1 MAEPATPPAQPQAPA
16 PSTPGRAFGAG
27 FLPILSFI
35 GTGIGLIGFVIFFGG
50 FITWTRFDAAGLPA
64 DQAVARIPRT
74 DLIVT
79 GASFLVPAV
88 VASMGA
94 VALSVVLWD
103 LVIGNRRRSRR
114 EQAEVEQDQAAG
126 NLENLE
132 RLRVSIARKR
142 DQATADMERSQKEI
156 EESDPNSEDR
166 LKAQTA
172 FNEAEAKRDDLV
184 EQLTDIDE
192 NRLPEARDTVTEAGR
207 DLVNAPKASGG
218 ERIVQVLVGAV
229 PMLLVQLFVIGDG
242 YGGLSGGR
250 QAVLWGVIVATLA
263 LSVVVVS
270 ITRQFGWFAVSV
282 FLGVGLLVAVSNY
295 ERTYSTTKAQP
306 VAAVVGSTPFAG
318 FFVAETPD
326 EVYAGLPDAPG
337 KNGKLKIG
345 HETTALMRL
354 DKKQLKGLRVGSQI
368 RAKDAYKR
376 AVRLALEL
384 CSRRKRATTC
394 SKIGKRELRNIEGR
408 LEARSRARRAGSG
421 P

>member
-1 MAEPATPPAQPQAPA
+1 VAEPTTPPAQPPAPA
-16 PSTPGRAFGAG
+16 PSTPASTFGAG
-27 FLPILSFI
+27 ILPVLSFI

-103 LVIGNRRRSRR
+103 LLIGNRRRSRR
-114 EQAEVEQDQAAG
+114 EQAEIEQDQAAA

-132 RLRVSIARKR
+132 RLRTSVERRR
-142 DQATADMERSQKEI
+142 DQAKADMERLQQEI
-156 EESDPNSEDR
+156 DAAGPTSDARREKQDEYN
-166 LKAQTA
+166 K
-172 FNEAEAKRDDLV
+172 AEARRDDLV
-184 EQLTDIDE
+184 ETLTDIDE
-192 NRLPEARDTVTEAGR
+192 NRLPEARRTVTDAGR
-207 DLVNAPKASGG
+207 DLVNAPKPSAG

-229 PMLLVQLFVIGDG
+229 PMLLVQLFVIREGL
-242 YGGLSGGR
+242 GGLSVGR
-250 QAVLWGVIVATLA
+250 QAVLGVVILATLA

-306 VAAVVGSTPFAG
+306 VGAVVGTTPFAG

-326 EVYAGLPDAPG
+326 EVYVGLPDAPG
-337 KNGKLKIG
+337 KKGRLKIG

-368 RAKDAYKR
+368 RASDAYER

-394 SKIGKRELRNIEGR
+394 SKIGKRELRNIQGR
-408 LEARSRARRAGSG
+408 LQAR